1 MDLPFGLQNL
11 LTDQQAWDVAVFIN
25 SNERPQDPRFTGDVE
40 ETQAMFH
47 TSKHNLYGTE
57 VNGAK
62 PSICEFF
69 MSASSANPVVLVT
82 SLH

>member
-57 VNGAK
+57 VNGA
-62 PSICEFF
+62 ILG
-69 MSASSANPVVLVT
+69 ANAYPAGRAAF
-82 SLH
+82 SEAIDN